1 MNFFS
6 KMSIRAK
13 LVLGFGILNILLVI
27 TSVFSVTTT
36 KSNIDASYNVERI
49 LNKSYNRV
57 MNTQKSLEK
66 ANDMI
71 LYYLQGK
78 TNHDRNLAFADESLS
93 KIDEISKV
101 SSVMNENVIGELPS
115 SNAYKN
121 NILKVKRQ
129 AANLKNLYMTNVVPL
144 IKENKTQEA
153 LDEYIADVLPVANDC
168 LFIYRALIDEQVA
181 LSTSI
186 TQGNT
191 SKGPMYTAI
200 GIAIFAVILALI
212 ISKVFS
218 SYIENNFHYLKKYIG
233 LMAKGDFS
241 FELKNHCH
249 DEFGD
254 VFKSAQE
261 MKEKLGSS
269 IADVV
274 HTYRDFDIQLK
285 KINEQIDGVASAIAD
300 AESRS
305 VTVSAASDEM
315 VSTTSDIAKNCESAA
330 SNANGT
336 QSITNHGVH
345 EVEQV
350 IDSIRNQAQKT
361 QNDANLIAALVQQ
374 SNKIGSIVQTIEDIA
389 SQTNLLALNA
399 AIEAARAGEA
409 GKGFAVVADEVRALA
424 SRSSASTQEITK
436 MVSQIQSDANSA
448 NESMVQTLSDMN
460 NLAERASG
468 VTSILNDINQHVD
481 EVNSQINQIATAATQ
496 QTTATSEISTN
507 MQGVSTLTQESAN
520 SAQASSDEIDV
531 LRQTGQDLLDKL
543 AFFKLPNK

>member
-93 KIDEISKV
+93 KIDEIAKV

-129 AANLKNLYMTNVVPL
+129 AANLKNLYMTTVVPL

-168 LFIYRALIDEQVA
+168 LFIYQALIDEQVA

-424 SRSSASTQEITK
+424 SRTSSSTSEITK
-436 MVSQIQSDANSA
+436 MVSQIQENANTA
-448 NESMVQTLSDMN
+448 NESMQSSVQNMD
-460 NLAERASG
+460 NLAVE
-468 VTSILNDINQHVD
+468 TSTIESLLNDITDQVSS
-481 EVNSQINQIATAATQ
+481 VNAQITQIATAAEQ

-507 MQGVSTLTQESAN
+507 MQDITHSSESLSN
-520 SAQASSDEIDV
+520 DCAQAKQEVDNSV
-531 LRQTGQDLLDKL
+531 KLLRNLLDTLSRIKI
-543 AFFKLPNK
+543 

>member
-1 MNFFS
+1 
-6 KMSIRAK
+6 
-13 LVLGFGILNILLVI
+13 
-27 TSVFSVTTT
+27 
-36 KSNIDASYNVERI
+36 
-49 LNKSYNRV
+49 
-57 MNTQKSLEK
+57 
-66 ANDMI
+66 
-71 LYYLQGK
+71 
-78 TNHDRNLAFADESLS
+78 
-93 KIDEISKV
+93 
-101 SSVMNENVIGELPS
+101 
-115 SNAYKN
+115 
-121 NILKVKRQ
+121 
-129 AANLKNLYMTNVVPL
+129 
-144 IKENKTQEA
+144 
-153 LDEYIADVLPVANDC
+153 
-168 LFIYRALIDEQVA
+168 
-181 LSTSI
+181 
-186 TQGNT
+186 
-191 SKGPMYTAI
+191 MYTAI
-200 GIAIFAVILALI
+200 GIAIFAFILALL
-212 ISKVFS
+212 ISKLFS
-218 SYIENNFHYLKKYIG
+218 NYIQTNFNHLKKYIG

-409 GKGFAVVADEVRALA
+409 GKGFAVVADEVRNL
-424 SRSSASTQEITK
+424 SLSTHKSTQNIHDLINEFKEKAQDATTMAEQGLEAAQNGVVEVGHNNDNVAKVVDAISVIKDNADKMLNAIHEQSQTVQDVAAQVESLFSLTDSTVDIT
-436 MVSQIQSDANSA
+436 SRTRD
-448 NESMVQTLSDMN
+448 DMQK
-460 NLAERASG
+460 LKDE
-468 VTSILNDINQHVD
+468 TNDVV
-481 EVNSQINQIATAATQ
+481 EMIA
-496 QTTATSEISTN
+496 
-507 MQGVSTLTQESAN
+507 
-520 SAQASSDEIDV
+520 
-531 LRQTGQDLLDKL
+531 RFDK
-543 AFFKLPNK
+543 